1 MWSADMSTRQVNAYY
16 DPSDNSI
23 NILSGILVGAF
34 SMDQPYEAVLATVGM
49 VIGHEISH
57 AFDTSGAKF
66 DQYGNYENWWEEED
80 YAAFNERADR
90 LVAYMNQIVPYEG
103 AQAVNGEMAK
113 GEMIADMCG
122 KKF

>member
-16 DPSDNSI
+16 DSSDNSI

-57 AFDTSGAKF
+57 AFDTSGAQF
-66 DQYGNYENWWEEED
+66 DRYGNYENWWEEED
-80 YAAFNERADR
+80 YAAFNERADKEQCGQS
-90 LVAYMNQIVPYEG
+90 A
-103 AQAVNGEMAK
+103 
-113 GEMIADMCG
+113 AD
-122 KKF
+122 